1 MRDQPAIVIRDAD
14 DADMAAIQAIYAHHV
29 LHGLGSFEEVPPDV
43 AELNRRRNE
52 VVARGLPYRVAD
64 GGGRVLGY
72 AYAAPYRTRPG
83 YRYSLENS
91 VYVAEDAWRRGV
103 GRLLL
108 GDVIERC
115 TALGYR
121 QMVAII
127 GDSGNSPSIAL
138 HASQGFRLAG
148 NIRSVGFK
156 FGRWVDTVIMQRALG
171 DGDITLPEK

>member
-1 MRDQPAIVIRDAD
+1 MRDRPAIVIRDAD

-43 AELNRRRNE
+43 AELNRRRHE
-52 VVARGLPYRVAD
+52 VMARGLPYRVAD
-64 GGGRVLGY
+64 GDGRVLGY

-91 VYVAEDAWRRGV
+91 VYVAEDARRRGV

-108 GDVIERC
+108 SDVIERC

-121 QMVAII
+121 QMVAVI

-156 FGRWVDTVIMQRALG
+156 LGRWVDTVIMQRALG
-171 DGDITLPEK
+171 NGDITLPDK